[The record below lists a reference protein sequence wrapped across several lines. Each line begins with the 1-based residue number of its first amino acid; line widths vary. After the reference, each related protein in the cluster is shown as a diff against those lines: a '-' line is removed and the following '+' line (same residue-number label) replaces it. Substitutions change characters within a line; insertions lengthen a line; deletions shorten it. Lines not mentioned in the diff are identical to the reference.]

1 MMDGILECT
10 QLCKSFRLPGDQVLQ
25 AVDNLSLQLKPGQTL
40 VIRGPSGSGK
50 TTLLMMLAGMLAPC
64 SGQVRLAG
72 QDVYALS
79 PSRRANLR
87 RTSMG
92 VVLPMFHLLPY
103 LDAADNVSLGDTS
116 SRARRRAIE
125 LLDQFGLASRAR
137 QLPDSMSAGERR
149 RLMVARALMH
159 RPEIVLADEPTSNLD
174 DENASHIRKVLLEET
189 RPSGVLVVV
198 THEPPSMYD
207 TELCFS
213 LPNG

>member
-1 MMDGILECT
+1 
-10 QLCKSFRLPGDQVLQ
+10 
-25 AVDNLSLQLKPGQTL
+25 
-40 VIRGPSGSGK
+40 
-50 TTLLMMLAGMLAPC
+50 
-64 SGQVRLAG
+64 
-72 QDVYALS
+72 
-79 PSRRANLR
+79 
-87 RTSMG
+87 MG